1 MNLNPMH
8 SPDLDRSMTTGTG
21 TTTGS
26 WAQST
31 HSVIWR
37 TNTGT
42 PSHRMVGEH
51 IPWRPTLIACAAVAL
66 TVLLACA
73 NLVDVYGSFGLWA
86 AAAVPAALI
95 GSGVAAMSVL
105 PTLRVWWQLVALVV
119 AQWIL
124 GPVICC
130 NGTTLA
136 HVVPTAATL
145 RDGWSAT
152 FGSFKY
158 LISIAPP
165 VGSGQGALM
174 AVWTLCL
181 WGTTLAGFFAV
192 MRDRRW
198 SFVTVALLLA
208 ISAASALLG
217 TDDGWMRVPAGV
229 IAALVLIVWMAYKW
243 GVLEAGR
250 WLSSAVIMVLAAV
263 VACGGCLLVGQ
274 QRVTLRDHYD
284 PPLSP
289 YDYASPLSGMRAYIK
304 EHKDTTLL
312 TVQGL
317 PAGTPVRLAVMDRF
331 DGNVWNLPDRREARD
346 SSNYVRVGT
355 RIPTQ
360 DTGRAFDAT
369 FTVHEGLHEDWLPL
383 AGTATGV
390 RFADERLTRAFY
402 YNTGTD
408 TGLLASGVRDGL
420 TYTESGVVPAMPTD
434 QQIAGAKG
442 ATVAQPQ
449 AQDVPQ
455 SVGELATAIA
465 GGRSNGGEAAQALAE
480 TLKDRGW
487 FSHGLASDYPSL
499 PGHGNFR
506 LTRLLAGTAMVGDSE
521 QYASAMALMARE
533 LGLSSRVV
541 LGFLP
546 KDGDGEIS
554 DERTQTAG
562 GTTTIDFTG
571 NDVTAWVEINLVG
584 HGWVPFYPTPKETKT
599 PDDNQNLTPPN
610 PQSLVRQP
618 PVPLTDPLRDEQNTT
633 GQSSLDGDEADETPR
648 DERWARVA
656 QVARAVAVYG
666 SPVWTVLLVCALIL
680 AVKAAQLAWLRRHG
694 RPGARIA
701 AGWRATATLARQSGV
716 QVHGTRREQSQQI
729 ADELHLDPAPLN
741 EAVREADY
749 VAFSGV
755 PADERAAEAYWKR
768 IDALRGS
775 MLAALPRWRRWRT
788 RLSLRGLWHS
798 RQSGTRGK
806 EQR

>member
-1 MNLNPMH
+1 M
-8 SPDLDRSMTTGTG
+8 
-21 TTTGS
+21 
-26 WAQST
+26 
-31 HSVIWR
+31 
-37 TNTGT
+37 
-42 PSHRMVGEH
+42 
-51 IPWRPTLIACAAVAL
+51 
-66 TVLLACA
+66 
-73 NLVDVYGSFGLWA
+73 
-86 AAAVPAALI
+86 
-95 GSGVAAMSVL
+95 
-105 PTLRVWWQLVALVV
+105 
-119 AQWIL
+119 
-124 GPVICC
+124 
-130 NGTTLA
+130 
-136 HVVPTAATL
+136 
-145 RDGWSAT
+145 
-152 FGSFKY
+152 
-158 LISIAPP
+158 
-165 VGSGQGALM
+165 
-174 AVWTLCL
+174 
-181 WGTTLAGFFAV
+181 
-192 MRDRRW
+192 
-198 SFVTVALLLA
+198 ALLLA

-250 WLSSAVIMVLAAV
+250 WLSSAVIMVLASV

-317 PAGTPVRLAVMDRF
+317 LSGMRAYIKEHKDTTLLTVQGLPAGTPVRLAVMDRF
-331 DGNVWNLPDRREARD
+331 DGNVWNLSDRREARD
-346 SSNYVRVGT
+346 SSNYVRVGM
-355 RIPTQ
+355 RIATQ

-369 FTVHEGLHEDWLPL
+369 FTVHEDLHEDWLPL
-383 AGTATGV
+383 AGAATGV

-465 GGRSNGGEAAQALAE
+465 GGRSNGRCARRPHLHRKRCSARHAHRPADRRGERRHRGPAAGAGRAAVSGRARHGDCRRPVERRRGGAGARRDAQGPRLVLARLAE

-571 NDVTAWVEINLVG
+571 NDVTAWVEI
-584 HGWVPFYPTPKETKT
+584 KT
-599 PDDNQNLTPPN
+599 
-610 PQSLVRQP
+610 
-618 PVPLTDPLRDEQNTT
+618 
-633 GQSSLDGDEADETPR
+633 
-648 DERWARVA
+648 
-656 QVARAVAVYG
+656 
-666 SPVWTVLLVCALIL
+666 
-680 AVKAAQLAWLRRHG
+680 
-694 RPGARIA
+694 
-701 AGWRATATLARQSGV
+701 ATARSPTSAHR
-716 QVHGTRREQSQQI
+716 
-729 ADELHLDPAPLN
+729 P
-741 EAVREADY
+741 
-749 VAFSGV
+749 
-755 PADERAAEAYWKR
+755 RAA
-768 IDALRGS
+768 
-775 MLAALPRWRRWRT
+775 PRRST
-788 RLSLRGLWHS
+788 SPA
-798 RQSGTRGK
+798 TM
-806 EQR
+806 

>member
-8 SPDLDRSMTTGTG
+8 SPDLDRSLTTGTG
-21 TTTGS
+21 TATGS

-66 TVLLACA
+66 AVLLACA

-95 GSGVAAMSVL
+95 GAGVAAMSVL
-105 PTLRVWWQLVALVV
+105 PALRVWWQLVALVV

-181 WGTTLAGFFAV
+181 WGTALAGFFAV

-198 SFVTVALLLA
+198 SFGTVALLLA

-250 WLSSAVIMVLAAV
+250 WLSSAVIMVLAAA

-331 DGNVWNLPDRREARD
+331 DGNVWNLSDRREARD

-360 DTGRAFDAT
+360 DTGRAFDAM

-390 RFADERLTRAFY
+390 RFADEGLTRAFY

-599 PDDNQNLTPPN
+599 PDDNQNLTPP
-610 PQSLVRQP
+610 QSAVARP
-618 PVPLTDPLRDEQNTT
+618 AAAGAADRPVARRAEHDRPVVARRRRGRGDAARRALGARRAGGARRGRLRV
-633 GQSSLDGDEADETPR
+633 
-648 DERWARVA
+648 ARVDRA
-656 QVARAVAVYG
+656 ARVRVDPGRQGGAAR
-666 SPVWTVLLVCALIL
+666 L
-680 AVKAAQLAWLRRHG
+680 AAPAWAPRRAHRSRLASHRHARPAKRRA
-694 RPGARIA
+694 GARHA
-701 AGWRATATLARQSGV
+701 ART
-716 QVHGTRREQSQQI
+716 
-729 ADELHLDPAPLN
+729 
-741 EAVREADY
+741 
-749 VAFSGV
+749 V
-755 PADERAAEAYWKR
+755 PAD
-768 IDALRGS
+768 
-775 MLAALPRWRRWRT
+775 RR
-788 RLSLRGLWHS
+788 
-798 RQSGTRGK
+798 
-806 EQR
+806 